1 MATRRDFMIAMAAA
15 TAGGMTSQAAS
26 GFTPAPTH
34 LDRFLLDRTHSQA
47 AGFAGRARSAGAQI
61 HEICGDATPLW
72 RRVLDPGIGGKGQSF
87 AGLTCP
93 TALFCLERMA
103 WDRGMRVM
111 FRIDHARDSEGRWRH
126 ISAAPISDVMLNKLM
141 ADGDGFGRAA
151 FDILVASGAYWG
163 DATNAA
169 PLSGASSQA
178 TAPLTSWVIAPL
190 ARA

>member
-26 GFTPAPTH
+26 GLTPAPTH
-34 LDRFLLDRTHSQA
+34 LDRFLVDRNYAQA
-47 AGFAGRARSAGAQI
+47 ASFARRARSAGGQI
-61 HEICGDATPLW
+61 HEVCGDATPLW
-72 RRVLDPGIGGKGQSF
+72 RRVLDPGMGSKGRSF

-111 FRIDHARDSEGRWRH
+111 FRIDHAHHSEGRWRH
-126 ISAAPISDVMLNKLM
+126 ISAAPISDVMLGRLI

-151 FDILVASGAYWG
+151 FDILLASGAYWG

-178 TAPLTSWVIAPL
+178 IAPLTSWVIAPP